1 MPHRYGYPAVL
12 LRQQVPLMFPMVGSG
27 PATGLSLTKSGVLW
41 YIPPLHYLGLPIAGH
56 FTNVNGTKT

>member
-1 MPHRYGYPAVL
+1 MLRRYGCPAVL
-12 LRQQVPLMFPMVGSG
+12 LRQQVPMMPSLVGSK

>member
-1 MPHRYGYPAVL
+1 MLYRHSCPAIL
-12 LRQQVPLMFPMVGSG
+12 LRQQTPMMPPMVDSG

>member
-1 MPHRYGYPAVL
+1 MLRRYGYPAVL
-12 LRQQVPLMFPMVGSG
+12 LRQQVPVMPPMAGSG
-27 PATGLSLTKSGVLW
+27 PVTGLSLTKSGVLW

>member
-1 MPHRYGYPAVL
+1 MMP
-12 LRQQVPLMFPMVGSG
+12 PMAGSG